1 MQLTTKRVAMFA
13 KRPGRYHDGH
23 GLILVVVNA
32 NNASWQLRYQRN
44 GRERWFGLG
53 PLHAVTLKD
62 ARERARTARLQLLD
76 GIDPIDARRAERAKA
91 KLVMTF
97 REAAEAYNRLHEQKW
112 RNAKH
117 RKQFLASLACY
128 AYPVLGDMT
137 VSTIDTAAVLRV
149 VEPIWLSKTETASRV
164 RGRIES
170 VLDWAT
176 VRGYRSGDNPA
187 RWKGHLAGVLP
198 APGAV
203 ARRSHHPALPWAQVA
218 AFMIEL
224 RMRKDVAARAL
235 EFTILTA
242 ARTGEVVGARWS
254 EIDLETNTWIIPA
267 ARMKSRREHRVPLS
281 PRAVELLSGLY
292 REGGNSH
299 VFIGARTGAA
309 LGNMAMPDVLQQM
322 EQSDV
327 TVHGFRSTFRDWAAE
342 ATVHPNHVVEQA
354 LAHTIGNAVEAAYR
368 RGDLFEK
375 RRHLMNDWAQFC
387 GRPSAGADAARHGE
401 AKT

>member
-1 MQLTTKRVAMFA
+1 
-13 KRPGRYHDGH
+13 
-23 GLILVVVNA
+23 
-32 NNASWQLRYQRN
+32 
-44 GRERWFGLG
+44 
-53 PLHAVTLKD
+53 
-62 ARERARTARLQLLD
+62 
-76 GIDPIDARRAERAKA
+76 
-91 KLVMTF
+91 MTF
-97 REAAEAYNRLHEQKW
+97 KEASEAYNALHEQKW
-112 RNAKH
+112 RNEKH

-128 AYPVLGDMT
+128 AYPVLGNT
-137 VSTIDTAAVLRV
+137 PVASIDTAAVLRV

-164 RGRIES
+164 RGRIEG

-176 VRGYRSGDNPA
+176 VRGHRSGDNPA

-198 APGAV
+198 PPSAV
-203 ARRSHHPALPWAQVA
+203 ARSTHYPALPWRQVA
-218 AFMIEL
+218 GFMAEL
-224 RMRKDVAARAL
+224 RMREDVPARAL

-254 EIDLETNTWIIPA
+254 EIDLETNAWIIPA

-281 PRAVELLSGLY
+281 ARAIEILLGLS
-292 REGGNSH
+292 REDGNSH
-299 VFIGARTGAA
+299 IFIGARTGAG

-322 EQSDV
+322 DQKNV

-342 ATVHPNHVVEQA
+342 ATAHQNHVVEQA

-387 GRPSAGADAARHGE
+387 GRPTSGSVVRLHRE
-401 AKT
+401 AQ

>member
-1 MQLTTKRVAMFA
+1 MQLSAKRVAMLA

-23 GLILVVVNA
+23 GLILVVVNS
-32 NNASWQLRYQRN
+32 NNASWQLRFQRN
-44 GRERWFGLG
+44 GRERWLGLG
-53 PLHAVTLKD
+53 PLHTVTLKD
-62 ARERARTARLQLLD
+62 ARERARAARLQLLD
-76 GIDPIDARRAERAKA
+76 GIDPIDVRRAERAKA
-91 KLVMTF
+91 TQVMTF
-97 REAAEAYNRLHEQKW
+97 KAAAEAYNALHEPKW

-128 AYPVLGDMT
+128 AYPVLGDIT
-137 VSTIDTAAVLRV
+137 VSAIDTAAVLRV
-149 VEPIWLSKTETASRV
+149 VEPIWLSKTETANRV

-176 VRGYRSGDNPA
+176 VRGQRSGDNPA

-203 ARRSHHPALPWAQVA
+203 AQRIHFSALPWAQIA
-218 AFMIEL
+218 AFMAEL
-224 RMRKDVAARAL
+224 RTREDIPARAL

-242 ARTGEVVGARWS
+242 ARTGEVIGARWP
-254 EIDLETNTWIIPA
+254 EINLETATWIIPA
-267 ARMKSRREHRVPLS
+267 ARMKSRREHRVPLA
-281 PRAVELLSGLY
+281 PKVVELLSGLY

-299 VFIGARTGAA
+299 VFIGARTGAR
-309 LGNMAMPDVLQQM
+309 LGNMAMPDVLEQM
-322 EQSDV
+322 GRSDV

-342 ATVHPNHVVEQA
+342 ATAYPNHVVEQA

-375 RRHLMNDWAQFC
+375 RRHLMNDWAAFC
-387 GRPSAGADAARHGE
+387 EPRAASDVVPLRRVPR
-401 AKT
+401 

>member
-1 MQLTTKRVAMFA
+1 MQLSAKRVAMLA

-23 GLILVVVNA
+23 GLILVVVNS
-32 NNASWQLRYQRN
+32 NNASWQLRFQRN
-44 GRERWFGLG
+44 GRERWLGLG
-53 PLHAVTLKD
+53 PLHTVTLKD
-62 ARERARTARLQLLD
+62 ARERARAARLQLLD

-91 KLVMTF
+91 TQVDDVQSGRRGLQRVARAKVAQRKASQAISRVACLL
-97 REAAEAYNRLHEQKW
+97 RLPCVGRH
-112 RNAKH
+112 
-117 RKQFLASLACY
+117 
-128 AYPVLGDMT
+128 T
-137 VSTIDTAAVLRV
+137 VSSIDTAAVLRV
-149 VEPIWLSKTETASRV
+149 VEPIWLSKTETANRV

-176 VRGYRSGDNPA
+176 VRGHRSGDNPA

-203 ARRSHHPALPWAQVA
+203 ARRSHYPALPWAQVA
-218 AFMIEL
+218 AFMAEL
-224 RMRKDVAARAL
+224 RMREGVAARAL

-254 EIDLETNTWIIPA
+254 EIDLETNTWVIPA

-281 PRAVELLSGLY
+281 PRAIEMLSGLY
-292 REGGNSH
+292 REDGNSH
-299 VFIGARTGAA
+299 VFIGARTGAG

-342 ATVHPNHVVEQA
+342 ATAYPNHVVEQA

-387 GRPSAGADAARHGE
+387 GRPTAGSVVRLHRE
-401 AKT
+401 AG